1 MALPRFRLVHLVT
14 ILLSIS
20 ILIYLLGG
28 DSASSPSSSASTA
41 TLLSFCPY
49 STSQRHTP
57 TIILQGDA
65 LSDRNANRTH
75 FVGGFKGASFLP
87 YAYPPRDLRFAQH
100 ISDAGAAPARPG
112 RGHLEDPDEEGK
124 QLCKIHRV
132 PSSPAPETPKGWSN
146 SKIMF
151 GMSTTPDRVLYNL
164 PVWSHWLPSAP
175 GLLDLS
181 AGAAA
186 TKDLPLVL
194 VLTPPPNP
202 TEKARM
208 REAIEEAQGLGMYL
222 QMREKVSDRFETRYF
237 GLAEEMWADALKR
250 EVETGIVTEWFVFS

>member
-14 ILLSIS
+14 ILLSVS

-28 DSASSPSSSASTA
+28 DSSSSISSPAAKA
-41 TLLSFCPY
+41 TLFSFCPY

-65 LSDRNANRTH
+65 ESDRYANRTH
-75 FVGGFKGASFLP
+75 FVGGFKGATFLP

-100 ISDAGAAPARPG
+100 ISDAGAAAARPG
-112 RGHLEDPDEEGK
+112 RGHLDEPDEEGK

-132 PSSPAPETPKGWSN
+132 PSSPQIQPPKGWSN

-164 PVWSHWLPSAP
+164 PVWAHWLPSAP
-175 GLLDLS
+175 GSLDS
-181 AGAAA
+181 STSKAN
-186 TKDLPLVL
+186 LPLVL

-202 TEKARM
+202 TERARM
-208 REAIEEAQGLGMYL
+208 REAVEEAQGLGMNL
-222 QMREKVSDRFETRYF
+222 EMRDKVSDRFETRYF
-237 GLAEEMWADALKR
+237 ALAEEMWADALRR
-250 EVETGIVTEWFVFS
+250 EAEEGIVTEWFVFS